1 MFDIFSDVIAI
12 AEVLMDIS
20 SSIHKHK
27 DVMDVVTELEEKA
40 IAPVKNVCGKIGDL
54 LHIHV
59 GEGEKKVAEL
69 HESLNIQGAKDM
81 IDRHEKIK
89 AKDGVKD
96 VKQP

>member
-1 MFDIFSDVIAI
+1 MLSIFTDVIAI
-12 AEVLMDIS
+12 AEVLIELG

-27 DVMDVVTELEEKA
+27 DVMDVVTELEDKA
-40 IAPVKNVCGKIGDL
+40 INPIKSVCGKIGDF

-69 HESLNIQGAKDM
+69 HNDLNLQGAKDL

-89 AKDGVKD
+89 AKAGVPNAS
-96 VKQP
+96 Q